1 MELDLN
7 GILDVSAM
15 EKNTG
20 LEKSIVIDNAIS
32 RFEEA
37 EMAAAKDRLKKIFG
51 ENSEGVRI
59 TDQEADTHHAIVQA
73 RALVEKAER
82 MLDNAS
88 PEDKEDMVNVIE
100 MINDAITKEDLTA
113 LKEPMDQLS
122 DILYYLES

>member
-1 MELDLN
+1 LDLN
-7 GILDVSAM
+7 GILHVSAK
-15 EKNTG
+15 EKNTD

-37 EMAAAKDRLKKIFG
+37 EMEAAKNRIKEIFG
-51 ENSEGVRI
+51 EGGEDTVVI
-59 TDQEADTHHAIVQA
+59 EHKAETDSHHAVVQA

-82 MLDNAS
+82 MLDDAAIA
-88 PEDKEDMVNVIE
+88 KEDF
-100 MINDAITKEDLTA
+100 AA